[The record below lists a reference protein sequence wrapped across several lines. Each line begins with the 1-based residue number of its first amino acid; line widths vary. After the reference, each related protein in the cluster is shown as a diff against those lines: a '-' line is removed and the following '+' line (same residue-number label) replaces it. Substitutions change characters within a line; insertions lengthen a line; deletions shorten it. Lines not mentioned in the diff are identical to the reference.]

1 MEATRAM
8 SPESMQRDAR
18 DTPRTDPVGTA
29 ANELRE
35 YVCDSMG
42 TANGISKW
50 LPFFAHL
57 AGRMNSPHGGGADRD
72 AYLRH
77 VRGLRSRTF
86 ADQLNLPM
94 IAQIMGVRIVVVPQT
109 PGGAPT
115 KWAITDVGEDRGN
128 NTIYL
133 GNDDTH
139 YVWLR
144 PC

>member
-1 MEATRAM
+1 MR
-8 SPESMQRDAR
+8 
-18 DTPRTDPVGTA
+18 
-29 ANELRE
+29 
-35 YVCDSMG
+35 SMG
-42 TANGISKW
+42 TPNGISKW

-57 AGRMNSPHGGGADRD
+57 AGRMNAPHGGGADRD

-77 VRGLRSRTF
+77 VRGLRSWTF

-109 PGGAPT
+109 PAGAPT
-115 KWAITDVGEDRGN
+115 KWAITVVGEDRGN

-133 GNDDTH
+133 GNDDAH